1 MMTCSLV
8 DFIQL
13 CHDLLPGR
21 VDTLLHFEVV
31 CPRLAVLIEVG
42 LGLEGETARLTRVGT
57 LIGMGPHMFLKHLE
71 LIPIQQSQLF
81 NSSTQH

>member
-1 MMTCSLV
+1 MTCSLV

-31 CPRLAVLIEVG
+31 CPGLTVLVEVG
-42 LGLEGETARLTRVGT
+42 LGLECETARLTRVGT
-57 LIGMGPHMFLKHLE
+57 LISVGPHVFLKHLE
-71 LIPIQQSQLF
+71 LNPIQQSQLF
-81 NSSTQH
+81 NSLTQH